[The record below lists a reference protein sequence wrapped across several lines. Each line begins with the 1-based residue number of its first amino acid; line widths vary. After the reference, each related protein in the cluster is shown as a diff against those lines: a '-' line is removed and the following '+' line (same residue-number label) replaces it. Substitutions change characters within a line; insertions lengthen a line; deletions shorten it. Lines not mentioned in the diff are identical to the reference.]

1 MKTVRHGIRGIDFLN
16 PNEEIKWK
24 ESLHCFKE
32 IINKLTQQ
40 NSLEDFAKQV
50 FGILV
55 LRQVHSRPPPPPIAA
70 KQTPKK
76 STQIRVNL
84 KVIPSI

>member
-55 LRQVHSRPPPPPIAA
+55 LRQVHSRHSHTLHACC
-70 KQTPKK
+70 
-76 STQIRVNL
+76 
-84 KVIPSI
+84 

>member
-16 PNEEIKWK
+16 PNEKIKWK

-55 LRQVHSRPPPPPIAA
+55 LRQVHSLPPPPP
-70 KQTPKK
+70 PKPLPFFHLFK
-76 STQIRVNL
+76 ENPVAHIYYL
-84 KVIPSI
+84 

>member
-40 NSLEDFAKQV
+40 NSLEDF
-50 FGILV
+50 
-55 LRQVHSRPPPPPIAA
+55 PPSPPKPLPFFHLFKENPVAHIYY
-70 KQTPKK
+70 
-76 STQIRVNL
+76 L
-84 KVIPSI
+84 

>member
-55 LRQVHSRPPPPPIAA
+55 LRQVHSRPPPPKPL
-70 KQTPKK
+70 PFFHL
-76 STQIRVNL
+76 L
-84 KVIPSI
+84 KENPVAHIYYL